1 MSRPR
6 EACGIYGVYDFSGG
20 SVFPYI
26 YWGLLSQN
34 HRGQQSYGFT
44 SFDGDFHTYKMLG
57 LVPRMKLRK
66 LKKRMALLPGNIG
79 IGNVRYST
87 SGRIDHE
94 SLMRDTQP
102 VLCEHQDTKVALS
115 YNGNVVNAK
124 DLRCLVTDKFGKTE
138 MTADTELIG
147 ERLCMEL
154 MKGGDLAEAVKT
166 CMEEIEGA
174 YSVVGITDK
183 GEFFAFRDRCGIK
196 PLCLGYS
203 LDSEVCAIS
212 SETVGLDING
222 LNHRVATVEPGE
234 LVIVTKG
241 GARREQLVAPGRRA
255 LCSFEFAY
263 FARPDSILNDSSRY
277 VYEVRTAFGRNL
289 GQIAQRQGVAKRVD
303 MVIPVPETA
312 EDAAYGFHVE
322 SGVPLERAMRRH
334 RYVTDRA
341 FIALT
346 RERSYILEKKM
357 NVLGAKVKEKK
368 VALVDDSIVRGD
380 TTKSVVKKMRDEGA
394 HEVHVYITFPKII
407 SPCCYGIDMATF
419 NELVGSK
426 RSPEEIAKLIGAD
439 SVTYQ
444 PIEDMVSAIGLPRD
458 DLCMGCI
465 TGKYPT
471 PLAQSL
477 VDAARL
483 SFERGEGGEGRIYEA
498 VARPAND

>member
-34 HRGQQSYGFT
+34 HRGQQSYGFLT
-44 SFDGDFHTYKMLG
+44 FDGDFYTHKMLG

-66 LKKRMALLPGNIG
+66 LKKRMALLPGNVG

-87 SGRIDHE
+87 SGRSDHY
-94 SLMRDTQP
+94 SLMMDVQP
-102 VLCEHQDTKVALS
+102 VLCEHPGVRVAIS
-115 YNGNVVNAK
+115 YNGNVVNAN
-124 DLRCLVTDKFGKTE
+124 DLRSFVTERLSKTT
-138 MTADTELIG
+138 MTADTELIC

-154 MKGGDLAEAVKT
+154 MKGRSLAEAVGT
-166 CMEEIEGA
+166 CIEEIEGA
-174 YSVVGITDK
+174 YSVVGVTGN
-183 GEFFAFRDRCGIK
+183 GELFAFRDRCGIK

-203 LDSEVCAIS
+203 SDGQVCAIS

-222 LNHRVATVEPGE
+222 LSHRVEMVEPGE
-234 LVIVTKG
+234 LVVIAEG
-241 GARREQLVAPGRRA
+241 GVERKQLVIPRKKA

-263 FARPDSILNDSSRY
+263 FARPDSILNDASRY

-289 GQIAQRQGVAKRVD
+289 GRIAQRQGVVGKFD
-303 MVIPVPETA
+303 MVVPVPETA

-341 FIALT
+341 FIALS
-346 RERSYILEKKM
+346 RERYSILEKKM
-357 NVLGAKVKEKK
+357 NVLGAKVKDKN

-394 HEVHVYITFPKII
+394 REVHLYITFPKII

-419 NELVGSK
+419 DELIGS
-426 RSPEEIAKLIGAD
+426 RCSAEEIARLISAD
-439 SVTYQ
+439 TVTYQ
-444 PIEDMVSAIGLPRD
+444 PIEDLISAIGLPKEV
-458 DLCMGCI
+458 LCMGCI

-477 VDAARL
+477 VDAAQSR
-483 SFERGEGGEGRIYEA
+483 FEKGEKEKARVYEA
-498 VARPAND
+498 AARQTGD

>member
-1 MSRPR
+1 MSRPK

-34 HRGQQSYGFT
+34 HRGQQSYGFI

-66 LKKRMALLPGNIG
+66 LKKRMALLPGNVG

-87 SGRIDHE
+87 SGRSDHD

-102 VLCEHQDTKVALS
+102 ILCEHPGVKVGIS
-115 YNGNVVNAK
+115 YNGNVVNAN
-124 DLRCLVTDKFGKTE
+124 DLRYLVTDRFGKTE
-138 MTADTELIG
+138 MTADTELVG

-154 MKGGDLAEAVKT
+154 IKGRGLAEAAKT
-166 CMEEIEGA
+166 SIEEIEGA
-174 YSVVGITDK
+174 YSVVGITGK
-183 GEFFAFRDRCGIK
+183 GELFAFRDRCGIK

-203 LDSEVCAIS
+203 SGDEVCAVS

-222 LNHRVATVEPGE
+222 LNDRVETIEPGE
-234 LVIVTKG
+234 LVIIARG
-241 GARREQLVAPGRRA
+241 GVKREQLVVPRRA

-263 FARPDSILNDSSRY
+263 FARPDSILNDASRY

-289 GQIAQRQGVAKRVD
+289 GRIAQHQGVAGKVD

-312 EDAAYGFHVE
+312 EDAAYGFHVG

-341 FIALT
+341 FIALS
-346 RERSYILEKKM
+346 RERPYILEKKM
-357 NVLGAKVKEKK
+357 NVLGAKVREKK

-380 TTKSVVKKMRDEGA
+380 TTRSVVKKMRDEGA
-394 HEVHVYITFPKII
+394 REVHVYITFPKII

-419 NELVGSK
+419 DELIGS
-426 RSPEEIAKLIGAD
+426 RHSLEEIAELIDAD

-444 PIEDMVSAIGLPRD
+444 PIEDMVCAIGLPKEN
-458 DLCMGCI
+458 LCTGCI

-483 SFERGEGGEGRIYEA
+483 RFERGEGEKGRVYETIE
-498 VARPAND
+498 RPAND